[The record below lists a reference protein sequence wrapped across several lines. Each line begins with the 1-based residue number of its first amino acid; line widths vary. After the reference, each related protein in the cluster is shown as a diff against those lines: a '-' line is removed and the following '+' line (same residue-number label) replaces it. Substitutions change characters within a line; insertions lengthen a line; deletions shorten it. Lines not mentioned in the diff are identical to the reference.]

1 MGSLPGN
8 IAARLSPTVED
19 LSFTHRETTTLPA
32 KSCMNAINGLG
43 LSEAIVLN
51 RNIVVNKNY
60 QF

>member
-1 MGSLPGN
+1 MGSLSGN
-8 IAARLSPTVED
+8 VGARLSPTVED
-19 LSFTHRETTTLPA
+19 LSFTHRETTT
-32 KSCMNAINGLG
+32 NGLR